1 MSWVAAA
8 FVSAFFAGITSVLAK
23 CGIKQTDSDVA
34 TAIRTCVVLVFAWA
48 MAGISGSIGTIGS
61 IEPRSWLFLVLS
73 GLATG
78 ASWICYFKA
87 LGIGDV
93 NKVVPVD
100 KMSTVLAALIAIVLF
115 GETSNLA
122 VKLVGTA
129 VITLGTFLMIEK
141 KQSAGPEQQ
150 QDRTWLA
157 YALGAAVFAAL
168 TSILAKVGIEGV
180 ESNPATAIR
189 TCVVLVMAWAIV
201 AAKGKLDQVAHAD
214 RRELT
219 FLATSG
225 IATGA
230 SWLLYY
236 YAIATGQVERRGA
249 DRQTIDCRIGT
260 ICAPG
265 IQRKTLTTQRHRSR
279 SHRPGHC
286 SARSLEVARPA
297 AATSSHLA
305 WDACTDRGMP
315 CAYRARW
322 QIWDNSAGNEGR
334 LRTPALSRREG
345 RRASRSPPWGSA
357 WHTGR
362 SRCSDR
368 HRRQTCSSVACAAAQ
383 LRDTRTMQTE
393 ARDGASC
400 CPCGVPAPPRSR
412 HQSVPRQLY

>member
-8 FVSAFFAGITSVLAK
+8 FVSAFFAGVTSVLAK

-141 KQSAGPEQQ
+141 KQSAGPERQ

-168 TSILAKVGIEGV
+168 TSNL
-180 ESNPATAIR
+180 ATAIR

-201 AAKGKLDQVAHAD
+201 AAKGKMGQAVHVD
-214 RRELT
+214 RYELV
-219 FLATSG
+219 FLAASG

-236 YAIATGQVERRGA
+236 YAIATGQVSVVV
-249 DRQTIDCRIGT
+249 QIDKLSIVVSVLFAR
-260 ICAPG
+260 
-265 IQRKTLTTQRHRSR
+265 LTF
-279 SHRPGHC
+279 
-286 SARSLEVARPA
+286 
-297 AATSSHLA
+297 
-305 WDACTDRGMP
+305 
-315 CAYRARW
+315 
-322 QIWDNSAGNEGR
+322 NEK
-334 LRTPALSRREG
+334 LSRR
-345 RRASRSPPWGSA
+345 
-357 WHTGR
+357 
-362 SRCSDR
+362 
-368 HRRQTCSSVACAAAQ
+368 SVIGLALIVLGTAALA
-383 LRDTRTMQTE
+383 
-393 ARDGASC
+393 
-400 CPCGVPAPPRSR
+400 VWK
-412 HQSVPRQLY
+412 